1 MENFKY
7 GDILDLPRHT
17 STKRPHMSGHDR
29 AAQFMP
35 FAALTGFGAVINETS
50 RLTSKKHELSEDE
63 LRLLN
68 ESLNLIIKNIKKRP
82 EITLTRFIPDKT
94 KPGGRYESFSGNVRR
109 VDEFSRELIFT
120 DKTVIPIEDVLI
132 IETSDKL

>member
-1 MENFKY
+1 
-7 GDILDLPRHT
+7 
-17 STKRPHMSGHDR
+17 
-29 AAQFMP
+29 MP

-50 RLTSKKHELSEDE
+50 RLTAEKHELSEDE

-94 KPGGRYESFSGNVRR
+94 KPGGSYESLTGNVRR
-109 VDEFSRELIFT
+109 VDEISREIIFT
-120 DKTVIPIEDVLI
+120 DKTVISIEDVLL
-132 IETSDKL
+132 IETSDEL